1 VTTYSAAPGFTLPI
15 WCLRLRLRL
24 RLRPRLHLHLHL
36 HLHRQPLLMARG
48 FVGAHMSALRLA
60 YNILPSYGTTM
71 LLL

>member
-24 RLRPRLHLHLHL
+24 RLRPRLHL